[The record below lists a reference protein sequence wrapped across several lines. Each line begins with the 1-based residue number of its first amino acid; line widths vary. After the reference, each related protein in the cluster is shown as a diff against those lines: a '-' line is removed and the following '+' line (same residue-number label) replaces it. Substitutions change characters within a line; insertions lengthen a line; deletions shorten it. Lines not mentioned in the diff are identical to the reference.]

1 MIKYLFVFLWN
12 SRKKF
17 IGILLEQALVFIVLM
32 VCMISLFDML
42 RQYREPGLLDT
53 ENVVLFGFMA
63 PRKMDPAK
71 RREINLALNAG
82 IHNLRQWD
90 YVESVS
96 ESHSLVPYLR
106 EPEYYASD
114 SVTLFGRKFEAHSK
128 VADRDAQS
136 VFDIRMER
144 GKWLPPLPNGSL
156 PVVITRQLANLIGN
170 TDDELIGAKMLDDR
184 NQIYTITGIVP
195 GIKEDVFTVPQPS
208 IITQLVYTPD
218 DEYRIYREICARV
231 KSGHIEEFCDAS
243 YREFKRL
250 VPYFDEIEF
259 IIRDMGIF
267 KEKAMFPVTSR
278 LKLLVI
284 PTLFLLTF
292 AFIGT
297 LGLLMLNVKKR
308 TQEFGIHRAVGAP
321 RRRLMCMMIVQS
333 LILTLVASVPGIL
346 LSLFVFSISLTHLA
360 AISATLCIMLLFSL
374 ISSYYPAM
382 QITRINTATVL
393 RQE

>member
-17 IGILLEQALVFIVLM
+17 TGILLEQALVFIVLM
-32 VCMISLFDML
+32 VCLTSLFDML
-42 RQYREPGLLDT
+42 RQNKEPGLLDT
-53 ENVVLFGFMA
+53 ENVALFGFMV
-63 PRKMDPAK
+63 PRQMDPAK
-71 RREINLALNAG
+71 RREVNLAMNAG
-82 IHNLRQWD
+82 IRNLRQWD

-128 VADRDAQS
+128 VADQDAQS

-144 GKWLPPLPNGSL
+144 GKWLEALPNGSL
-156 PVVITRQLANLIGN
+156 PVVITRQLADLTGN
-170 TDDELIGAKMLDDR
+170 TDDELIGAQMLDDR
-184 NQIYTITGIVP
+184 NQTYTITGIVP
-195 GIKEDVFTVPQPS
+195 GIKEDVFTVPSPG
-208 IITQLVYTPD
+208 IITQLVYTSD

-231 KSGHIEEFCDAS
+231 RPGHMEEFCDAS

-250 VPYFDEIEF
+250 VPYFDEMEF
-259 IIRDMGIF
+259 IIRDMGVF

-308 TQEFGIHRAVGAP
+308 VQEFGIHRAIGAT
-321 RRRLMCMMIVQS
+321 RRKLMGMMILQS
-333 LILTLVASVPGIL
+333 LILTLLASVPGIV
-346 LSLFVFSISLTHLA
+346 LSLFIFNVTFTHLA
-360 AISATLCIMLLFSL
+360 AIIATLLIMLLFSL
-374 ISSYYPAM
+374 ISSYYPAH
-382 QITRINTATVL
+382 QITQINPAAVL
-393 RQE
+393 HQE